1 MKQTKSKQSAF
12 KRFMHFTKVSAL
24 SCMVMGLVGIG
35 LIPVF
40 ADSTP
45 EKNAYINSSSTAENG
60 TATDPVLVAVGDTI
74 SFDIVI
80 DRSDDY
86 PLVLVPTPS
95 FSSSPTTAPVKINF
109 INGGFEQP
117 VLVGD
122 PGTSHQYPQAEVD
135 GWSTR
140 PTDPS
145 NNSNPDAFLI
155 ELHRPAY
162 ESGQSNFGSFAP
174 HTPDGSVQ
182 YAELNAVVTGTF
194 YQVCSTVP
202 GSVVYYEFYHG
213 ARGSAVGLNTD
224 TMYFYLW
231 SPGSTSGS
239 PIRTCTDSYTQGSS
253 DYRWGYYFGSYT
265 VPAGQT
271 ETEFAFQSAA
281 GNSLG
286 NFLDSVR
293 MFTASHV
300 TLTASNNTVSG
311 IACLDDIVTYTV
323 EVNNDGESDASDV
336 VMNYVLPIGTE
347 WVPDSVAIDGNPT
360 SFVSYD
366 TTTREL
372 NVNVGADATA
382 TDGGLVKGQGSFSTD
397 CKENYSVTFQVKVN
411 GQQIADNYLYE
422 SQAEVEYRDRNFE
435 DSTDYTNYS
444 DVNRF
449 GVDLSVEI
457 IDVLP
462 AGLTYDSST
471 APADFT
477 FSRSGQ
483 TCTWTCDNWLTGSAT
498 VRVSVIVDPGLDS
511 TFINYATYQFSGNP
525 ALQTNGTY
533 SYMYGSFTITEKYV
547 DSAGNA
553 LIPAVADSTS
563 EVDAN
568 DPYSK
573 IIPTIPTYQAVG
585 YFVGDTFSPPA
596 DTYVAGSTASIASAT
611 VDTTVYFVYEK
622 IIHTVT
628 ERFVEADNPSNE
640 LQAASTVNVPD
651 SAAYTRASGVPPEV
665 LVKDGL
671 IYRFSAYRI
680 DAGAIQSVP
689 WGSLPANLI
698 EAVAADTTVTYLY
711 ANRLLTVTEH
721 HVSETGAALP
731 LPALDINTDVFEGS
745 GYTGAAPTYSGY
757 QYLGYFIGSSYDP
770 TVDTYTSFSIVEIN
784 SVLQNTTVNFIY
796 TRVTDFSFGKVN
808 ETNQPISG
816 VTFSLYTCS
825 EQSVSGHT
833 HSKLVTSAADCC
845 WTNPVTATSNPLGL
859 VTFSRLRAGDYMLV
873 ETKAASGYLL
883 PASQWL
889 IRVNSD
895 AVITITTQAQSSDSK
910 LPEFSTN
917 GQAGFMLPNYA
928 VPAPVPE
935 PVPPAPSPPT
945 GDNILA
951 YNTVLGLMLLGA
963 TCLAIVYSKRG
974 KHHKYLHLSST
985 GQK

>member
-1 MKQTKSKQSAF
+1 MRKTKSKKSAF
-12 KRFMHFTKVSAL
+12 KRFLHFAKVPTL
-24 SCMVMGLVGIG
+24 SFMVVGLVGVG

-45 EKNAYINSSSTAENG
+45 EKNAYINSSTTAENG

-95 FSSSPTTAPVKINF
+95 FSSSPTNAPVKINF
-109 INGGFEQP
+109 INGGFEVP
-117 VLVGD
+117 IVTGGGGD
-122 PGTSHQYPQAEVD
+122 YFQYHQAEVS

-140 PTDPS
+140 PTEPGDVG
-145 NNSNPDAFLI
+145 NPDADLI
-155 ELHRPAY
+155 EIHKPAY
-162 ESGQSNFGSFAP
+162 ASGQSNLGSFAS
-174 HTPDGSVQ
+174 HTPDGSAQ
-182 YAELNAVVTGTF
+182 YAELNAKVTGTL
-194 YQVCSTVP
+194 YQVCTTVP

-213 ARGSAVGLNTD
+213 ARGSSPGLNTD

-231 SPGSTSGS
+231 PPYSTSGT
-239 PIRTCTDSYTQGSS
+239 PIRTCIDSYTQGSS

-281 GNSLG
+281 GDSLG
-286 NFLDSVR
+286 NFLDGVR

-347 WVPDSVAIDGNPT
+347 WVPGSVAIDGVPT
-360 SFVSYD
+360 SFVSYN
-366 TTTREL
+366 TATREL
-372 NVNVGADATA
+372 SVNVGAGATA

-422 SQAEVEYRDRNFE
+422 SQAEVDYRDRNYE
-435 DSTDYTNYS
+435 ASTDYTNFS
-444 DVNRF
+444 EVNRF

-462 AGLTYDSST
+462 AGLTYDSNT
-471 APADFT
+471 APTGFT

-498 VRVSVIVDPGLDS
+498 VRVSAIVDSSLNT
-511 TFINYATYQFSGNP
+511 TFVNYATYQFSGDP
-525 ALQTNGTY
+525 ALQTNRTY
-533 SYMYGSFTITEKYV
+533 SYMFGSFTITEKYV

-553 LIPAVADSTS
+553 LIPAVADTTT

-568 DPYSK
+568 DPYTK
-573 IIPTIPTYQAVG
+573 TIPTVPTYQVVG

-596 DTYVAGSTASIASAT
+596 DAYVAGSTASIASTT
-611 VDTTVYFVYEK
+611 VDTTVYFIYDK

-628 ERFVEADNPSNE
+628 ERFLEADNLGNE

-651 SAAYTRASGVPPEV
+651 SAAYTRPSGVPPEV

-671 IYRFSAYRI
+671 VYRFSAYRI
-680 DAGAIQSVP
+680 DADAIQSVP
-689 WGSLPANLI
+689 WGSLPVNLI

-721 HVSETGAALP
+721 HVTETGAALP
-731 LPALDINTDVFEGS
+731 LPALDINTDVFEGA

-757 QYLGYFIGSSYDP
+757 QYLGYFIGSSYNP
-770 TVDTYTSFSIVEIN
+770 TVDTYTEFSIVEID

-796 TRVTDFSFGKVN
+796 ARVADFSFGKVS

-816 VTFSLYTCS
+816 VIFSLYTCS

-889 IRVNSD
+889 IHVNSD

-935 PVPPAPSPPT
+935 PAPPAPAPPT

-963 TCLAIVYSKRG
+963 TCLTIVYSKRG
-974 KHHKYLHLSST
+974 KHYRYLHSSST